1 MSIKNFEKILNS
13 DLEINN
19 TIVSLFAEG
28 AYIIFFADKTPIK
41 ICSLPWESFNVFFD
55 NEIVNYP
62 HFNFIISSEQS
73 TISPSDFLLKYC
85 TN

>member
-28 AYIIFFADKTPIK
+28 AYIIFLQTR
-41 ICSLPWESFNVFFD
+41 L
-55 NEIVNYP
+55 
-62 HFNFIISSEQS
+62 
-73 TISPSDFLLKYC
+73 LLKFVLFLG
-85 TN
+85 NRLMFFLIMKLSIILILIL